1 MAFGDFAASAFEGR
15 LPCED
20 AAAFE
25 VIVAGDAELCL
36 ATAVGRCEALP
47 LAFHLAGGGALLVF
61 ENNFDLALA
70 LARSGRIAPV
80 HGVIMPKTVVAFSSG
95 EGSVQATQFFHAD
108 HFLVGFRGGEIAH
121 EERIHL
127 E

>member
-1 MAFGDFAASAFEGR
+1 MAFGDFAAAAFEGR

-70 LARSGRIAPV
+70 RSGGIAPV
-80 HGVIMPKTVVAFSSG
+80 HGVIMPKTVIALSGG
-95 EGSVQATQFFHAD
+95 EGSMQATQFFHA
-108 HFLVGFRGGEIAH
+108 HHRLVGFRGGEIAH
-121 EERIHL
+121 EE
-127 E
+127 